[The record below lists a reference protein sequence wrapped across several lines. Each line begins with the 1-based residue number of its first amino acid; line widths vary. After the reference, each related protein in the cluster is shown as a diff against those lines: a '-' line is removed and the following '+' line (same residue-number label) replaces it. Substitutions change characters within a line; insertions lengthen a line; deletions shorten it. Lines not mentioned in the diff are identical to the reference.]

1 MCLHVFP
8 KKPASLLCNKLI
20 NMQSKDT
27 DRIINLSFKKE
38 ADSLEEMLAVLS
50 A

>member
-1 MCLHVFP
+1 
-8 KKPASLLCNKLI
+8 
-20 NMQSKDT
+20 MQSKDT

-50 A
+50 AWHDL

>member
-1 MCLHVFP
+1 
-8 KKPASLLCNKLI
+8 
-20 NMQSKDT
+20 MQSNDS

-50 A
+50 AWHDL